1 MTPAPSSTP
10 VARPLL
16 DSLWVGLGGFLGAN
30 ARYWVGGWVVARFGT
45 ALPWATMTVNVTGS
59 FLLGLISTI
68 LAERHGA
75 PPALR
80 LLIPVGF
87 LGAYTT
93 FSTFE
98 LETWTVA
105 RTDAPRAWLYVG
117 LSLALGL
124 LAVGLGI
131 KLGRHL
137 A

>member
-1 MTPAPSSTP
+1 MTPAPSSTA
-10 VARPLL
+10 VTRPLI

-30 ARYWVGGWVVARFGT
+30 ARYWVGGWVAAKFGT
-45 ALPWATMTVNVTGS
+45 AMPWATLTVNVSGS

-75 PPALR
+75 SPALR

-117 LSLALGL
+117 LSLVLGL
-124 LAVGLGI
+124 IAVAAGI